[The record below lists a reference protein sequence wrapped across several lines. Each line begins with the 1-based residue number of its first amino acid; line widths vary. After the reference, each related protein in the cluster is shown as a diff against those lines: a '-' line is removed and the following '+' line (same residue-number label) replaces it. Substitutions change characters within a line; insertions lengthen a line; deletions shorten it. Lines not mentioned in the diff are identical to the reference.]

1 MFSAMHAPKR
11 VIWLK
16 IGTWPA
22 FCAALLPV
30 LVALL
35 HLMPA
40 MAAGPVGHS
49 EHHEHAAV
57 AGEGVALQNHCHP
70 PDEPRDDAPQKGMAH
85 CPLCLWLQAFH
96 ALPAP
101 LATALPL
108 PSAQPFVVTRR
119 EQPVACSSLH
129 VFSQPRAPPISPTV

>member
-1 MFSAMHAPKR
+1 MRAPKR
-11 VIWLK
+11 TIWLK

-40 MAAGPVGHS
+40 ITAMPAS
-49 EHHEHAAV
+49 HHEHQEHAALV
-57 AGEGVALQNHCHP
+57 GESAAHQGDCHP
-70 PDEPRDDAPQKGMAH
+70 PDEPCDDTPQKGLAH
-85 CPLCLWLQAFH
+85 CPLCFWLQGFH

-101 LATALPL
+101 VTAALSVPT
-108 PSAQPFVVTRR
+108 ARPFVVTRH
-119 EQPVACSSLH
+119 EQPIARSSH
-129 VFSQPRAPPISPTV
+129 NISSQPRAPPISPAA

>member
-1 MFSAMHAPKR
+1 MFSAMRAPKR
-11 VIWLK
+11 AIWLK

-35 HLMPA
+35 HLAPA
-40 MAAGPVGHS
+40 IAAGPAGPYGHV
-49 EHHEHAAV
+49 AR
-57 AGEGVALQNHCHP
+57 AGEGAALQNYCHP
-70 PDEPRDDAPQKGMAH
+70 PNEPRDGAPQKGVAH

-101 LATALPL
+101 LATALPV
-108 PSAQPFVVTRR
+108 PSAQPFIVTRR
-119 EQPVACSSLH
+119 EQPVARSSLR
-129 VFSQPRAPPISPTV
+129 VFSQPRAPPISPAV